1 MDLYE
6 SFKKMKDDENCN
18 YIEKHQFSASKYA
31 EMGLEE
37 NEIKE
42 ILKVEGCDSELSS
55 KLAATA
61 FNKMPENYIFIDPP
75 KSINDVIGT
84 IKNTIKNASKDVLD
98 EYFEKYA
105 SKRYSGVVNRILIAR
120 DNFSET
126 FIDEVV
132 SEITPLVDNLIIS
145 NSAFSLTKEESSSGR
160 KEELEQELFGV
171 WPVCTI
177 RSHAQKEKGDIKL
190 AKKSKPKET
199 TDLMF

>member
-1 MDLYE
+1 
-6 SFKKMKDDENCN
+6 MKDDENCN

-61 FNKMPENYIFIDPP
+61 FSKMPENYIFIDPP
-75 KSINDVIGT
+75 KSINDVVGT
-84 IKNTIKNASKDVLD
+84 IKNTIKNASKDILD

-105 SKRYSGVVNRILIAR
+105 SKRYSGAGNRILIAR
-120 DNFSET
+120 DNLSES
-126 FIDEVV
+126 FINEVV
-132 SEITPLVDNLIIS
+132 AELTPLVDDLIVS
-145 NSAFSLTKEESSSGR
+145 NSAYSLTEEASTSGR

-171 WPVCTI
+171 WPVDTI
-177 RSHAQKEKGDIKL
+177 RGHAKKEKGDIKL
-190 AKKSKPKET
+190 AKRSKPKET